1 VTSPPQLPHSDRA
14 AGDDLFVAP
23 KLTEVQSA
31 AVEALRAD
39 GIAVLDFRSLLGEE
53 LWDEALADV
62 QPFIR
67 ETEESTRNAGDRP
80 SGKDELIIRRF
91 LTRVGT
97 KADGKK
103 PEKPRFSISAPWL
116 RIAAAAPLVD
126 VVNSYRRQ
134 LTRLYEVD
142 EWYTVPYPQ
151 SSERIASQQWH
162 RDPEDVHVVKVFV
175 YFTDV
180 DDEAGPFE
188 YVRGS
193 AEGGRHGHLWPWAD
207 GHRYVPAEELE
218 PAVSAE
224 DRLTVTA
231 PAGTMFLAD
240 TGGFHR
246 GGFARERPRVLS
258 TSTYLSP
265 DTKKRRFKVDYTG
278 QQGSLPAQVKF
289 ALG

>member
-1 VTSPPQLPHSDRA
+1 MFVQPEL
-14 AGDDLFVAP
+14 DD
-23 KLTEVQSA
+23 VQRA

-39 GIAVLDFRSLLGEE
+39 GIAVLDIRGLLGHE

-62 QPFIR
+62 EPFVR
-67 ETEESTRNAGDRP
+67 ETEDATRNAADRP
-80 SGKDELIIRRF
+80 GGKDELIVRRF

-97 KADGKK
+97 RVDGKK
-103 PEKPRFSISAPWL
+103 PEKPRFSIRAPWL
-116 RIAAAAPLVD
+116 RIAVAQPLID
-126 VVNSYRRQ
+126 VVNSYRGQ

-142 EWYTVPYPQ
+142 EWFTVPYPG

-162 RDPEDVHVVKVFV
+162 RDPEDTHVVKVFV

-180 DDEAGPFE
+180 DEEAGPFE

-193 AEGGRHGHLWPWAD
+193 AAGGRYEQLWPWAE
-207 GHRYVPAEELE
+207 GHRYVAAEELE

-224 DRLTVTA
+224 DRVAVTG
-231 PAGTMFLAD
+231 PAGTMLLAD

-246 GGFARERPRVLS
+246 GGFARTRARVLS
-258 TSTYLSP
+258 TSTYLAP
-265 DTKKRRFKVDYTG
+265 DVRKRRFKVDYTG
-278 QQGSLPAQVKF
+278 QQSSLPPQVEF